1 MKRLK
6 YFMQCYFNQSFDFSD
21 LDKRINDFKQE
32 TASIQEEFIRELYE
46 IISTKNYFLADQ
58 IIKKYGELELDNL
71 EEVKIF
77 INYLYDKI
85 LNKPT
90 NVKAKD
96 FEGDANF
103 S

>member
-1 MKRLK
+1 
-6 YFMQCYFNQSFDFSD
+6 MQCYFNQSFNFND

-32 TASIQEEFIRELYE
+32 TANIQEEFIRELYD

-58 IIKKYGELELDNL
+58 IIKEYGELELDNL
-71 EEVKIF
+71 EEVKVF
-77 INYLYDKI
+77 INYLYDKL
-85 LNKPT
+85 LNKST
-90 NVKAKD
+90 KVKAKD

>member
-6 YFMQCYFNQSFDFSD
+6 YFMQCYFNQSFNFSD

-32 TASIQEEFIRELYE
+32 TASIQEEFIRELYD
-46 IISTKNYFLADQ
+46 IISIKNYFLADQ

-71 EEVKIF
+71 EEVKVF
-77 INYLYDKI
+77 INYLYDKL
-85 LNKPT
+85 LNKST
-90 NVKAKD
+90 KVKAKD
-96 FEGDANF
+96 FEGDTNF